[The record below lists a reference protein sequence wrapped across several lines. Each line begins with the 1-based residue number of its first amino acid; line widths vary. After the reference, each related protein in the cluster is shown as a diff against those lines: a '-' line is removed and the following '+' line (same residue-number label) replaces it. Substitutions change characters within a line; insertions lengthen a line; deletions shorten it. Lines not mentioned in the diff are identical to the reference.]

1 MLDALIFDMDG
12 LMFDTERIWQM
23 FWSPV
28 LYERGIMYEP
38 AQGPACSATNGKVK
52 QDILRSFYGDDWDV
66 EGACREFSRMARDHL
81 GRLNDMHPKPG
92 LYELIA
98 WAHEMRVPLA
108 IASSSSIP
116 LIGHHLQ
123 VADLMEDF
131 DAVVSGEDAPRSK
144 PYPDIFLMAA
154 ERLEADPARCLV
166 CEDSF
171 NGVRAAHAAGIPVA
185 MVPDTQEPDDE
196 MREIATVIVES
207 LHDVRRLLEK
217 GELGA

>member
-1 MLDALIFDMDG
+1 MVDAVIFDMDG
-12 LMFDTERIWQM
+12 LMFDTERVWQM

-28 LYERGIMYEP
+28 LLEQGIWYDP

-52 QDILRSFYGDDWDV
+52 QDILRGFYGDDWDV
-66 EGACREFSRMARDHL
+66 EGACREFSRRAREHL
-81 GRLNDMHPKPG
+81 MRLRAHKKPG
-92 LYELIA
+92 LDELLDWCVARHI
-98 WAHEMRVPLA
+98 PLG

-116 LIGHHLQ
+116 LILHHLE
-123 VADLMEDF
+123 VNDLLETF

-154 ERLEADPARCLV
+154 ERLLAAPERTLV

-171 NGVRAAHAAGIPVA
+171 NGVRAAHAGGFNVA

-196 MREIATVIVES
+196 MREKASVIVDS
-207 LHDVRRLLEK
+207 LYDVRDLLEQ
-217 GELGA
+217 GWPC